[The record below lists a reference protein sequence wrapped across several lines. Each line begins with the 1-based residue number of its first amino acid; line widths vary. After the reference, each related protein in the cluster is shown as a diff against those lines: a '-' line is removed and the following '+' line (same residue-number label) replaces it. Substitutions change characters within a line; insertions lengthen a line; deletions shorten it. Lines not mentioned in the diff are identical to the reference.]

1 VALLEADRMREAGR
15 LILEEAVY
23 PVYREGVFFGSFV
36 LEHEDGAVLA
46 TAEKPSLFAR
56 RFEVEHDGSTY
67 VLRTASR
74 LRRRFVL
81 IEGDRE
87 IGAIRPAHL
96 FSRSALAD
104 LPDDLPLAV
113 RIFMIW
119 LVLLL
124 WKRDMG
130 NAGGGG

>member
-1 VALLEADRMREAGR
+1 MALLEADRMREAGR

>member
-1 VALLEADRMREAGR
+1 MALLEADRMREAGR

-56 RFEVEHDGSTY
+56 RFDVEHDGSTY
-67 VLRTASR
+67 VLRMASR

>member
-1 VALLEADRMREAGR
+1 MLRM
-15 LILEEAVY
+15 
-23 PVYREGVFFGSFV
+23 
-36 LEHEDGAVLA
+36 
-46 TAEKPSLFAR
+46 
-56 RFEVEHDGSTY
+56 
-67 VLRTASR
+67 ASR